1 LAEFRHG
8 SLQELQT
15 LLHLRRESLLLRD
28 SRDEFHSCHH
38 LKGDDAT
45 REGKQ
50 LLGQFYTFMQKAL
63 QKLLGDTPPLFKAV
77 SQRKNWLLT
86 VFSG

>member
-1 LAEFRHG
+1 
-8 SLQELQT
+8 LQT

-38 LKGDDAT
+38 PKGDDAT

-63 QKLLGDTPPLFKAV
+63 QKLLGDTPPSLQGRFTKEALRLALEEE
-77 SQRKNWLLT
+77 QRRY
-86 VFSG
+86 